1 MITMTEEE
9 VLLHIKKTVSKW
21 DERFAEETQG
31 NMILEDRRM
40 WMWEE
45 CINEIRTLLK
55 EAV

>member
-9 VLLHIKKTVSKW
+9 VLLHIKKTVDKW

-45 CINEIRTLLK
+45 CMKEVRILLAEIK
-55 EAV
+55 